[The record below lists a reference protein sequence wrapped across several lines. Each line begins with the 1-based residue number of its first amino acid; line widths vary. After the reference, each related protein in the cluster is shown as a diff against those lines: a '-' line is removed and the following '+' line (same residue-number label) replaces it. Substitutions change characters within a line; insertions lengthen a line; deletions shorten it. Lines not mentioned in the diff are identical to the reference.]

1 LKKLSVLGSTGSIGR
16 NTLEVVK
23 LNPGRF
29 RVAALAA
36 RNNIDLL
43 ESQINEFKPEIVAV
57 HEDDAADTLRKKGL
71 PVEILSGEAGLIA
84 AATYDQSDMVVS
96 SIVGSPGLVPTFE
109 AIRAGKDIALATK
122 EALVMAGKVIM
133 AEASRQGVKIIPV
146 DSEHS
151 AVFQCLHGRGMD
163 EVRKVILTASGGP
176 FRNRKPADLD
186 SVTPAEALKHPNWEM
201 GRKITIDS
209 ATLMNKGLEVIEA
222 RWLFDLPI
230 AKIGVIIHPQSIV
243 HSMVEFIDS
252 SIIAQMSLP
261 DMKGPIGY
269 ALSYPERC
277 SDVLPSLNLA
287 DIRELTF
294 EEPDRVR
301 YPSLDLTFRA
311 LEEGGTM
318 PCVLNAAN
326 EVAVDAFLEEKIS
339 FPDITGVVSATMDS
353 HNVSKYETIEEVLE
367 ASYTAKNRA
376 KEIIMEKI
384 EI

>member
-1 LKKLSVLGSTGSIGR
+1 LKKLTVLGSTGSIGR
-16 NTLEVVK
+16 NTLEVVNH
-23 LNPGRF
+23 NPGRF
-29 RVAALAA
+29 RVSALAA
-36 RNNIDLL
+36 RNNIELL

-57 HEDDAADTLRKKGL
+57 HEEDAAEELRKKGL
-71 PVEILSGEAGLIA
+71 PVEILSGAAGMIA
-84 AATYDQSDMVVS
+84 VATYDKADMVVS
-96 SIVGSPGLVPTFE
+96 SIAGSPGLVPTFE
-109 AIRAGKDIALATK
+109 AIKAGKDIALATK
-122 EALVMAGKVIM
+122 ETLVMAGKLIM
-133 AEASRQGVKIIPV
+133 SEASRQGLKIIPV

-151 AVFQCLHGRGMD
+151 AVFQCLHKRGMD

-176 FRNRKPADLD
+176 FRKRKPSELA
-186 SVTPAEALKHPNWEM
+186 SVRPAEALKHPNWEM

-230 AKIGVIIHPQSIV
+230 EKIGVIIHPQSIV

-294 EEPDRVR
+294 EEPDRGR

-311 LEEGGTM
+311 LKEGGTM
-318 PCVLNAAN
+318 PCVFNAAN

-339 FPDITGVVSATMDS
+339 FTDITGVVSAAMDS
-353 HNVSKYETIEEVLE
+353 HNASKYETIEEVLE
-367 ASYTAKNRA
+367 ASETAKNRA
-376 KEIIMEKI
+376 EEIIMEKI

>member
-1 LKKLSVLGSTGSIGR
+1 
-16 NTLEVVK
+16 VVK

>member
-1 LKKLSVLGSTGSIGR
+1 LKKLTVLGSTGSIGR
-16 NTLEVVK
+16 NTLEVVNH
-23 LNPGRF
+23 NPGRF
-29 RVAALAA
+29 RVSALAA
-36 RNNIDLL
+36 RNNIELL
-43 ESQINEFKPEIVAV
+43 ESQINEFKPEMVAV

-109 AIRAGKDIALATK
+109 AIKAGKDIALATK
-122 EALVMAGKVIM
+122 EALVMAGKIIM

-176 FRNRKPADLD
+176 FRKRKHSDLG

-230 AKIGVIIHPQSIV
+230 EKIGVIIHPQSIV

-311 LEEGGTM
+311 LKEGGTM
-318 PCVLNAAN
+318 PCVFNAAN

-339 FPDITGVVSATMDS
+339 FTDITGVVSAAMDS
-353 HNVSKYETIEEVLE
+353 HNASKYETIEEVLE
-367 ASYTAKNRA
+367 ASETAKNRA
-376 KEIIMEKI
+376 EEIIMEKI